1 MESYDVDERL
11 RRLEH
16 RYEVATRS
24 LINFRHEFELLSRT
38 PVESPARLAQLAQ
51 DIERLGRERRRIS
64 ELIGSLEDQV
74 A

>member
-1 MESYDVDERL
+1 MESYDIDERL

-16 RYEVATRS
+16 RYELATRS
-24 LINFRHEFELLSRT
+24 LTTFGHELDLLSRT

-51 DIERLGRERRRIS
+51 HIERLGRKRRRLS
-64 ELIGSLEDQV
+64 EQIGALEDQV

>member
-11 RRLEH
+11 RRLER

-24 LINFRHEFELLSRT
+24 LTNFRHELELLSRT
-38 PVESPARLAQLAQ
+38 PIESPARLAQLAQ